1 MEQTEEII
9 KAIELANNGGW
20 MPILTIGTVFSLV
33 ITLLLV
39 IWKMTQKANDKSHEA
54 STERHEA
61 NEMLIKQNSNT
72 SQTMSLLLVKLETNQ
87 ENQQKEIDKIL
98 K

>member
-9 KAIELANNGGW
+9 KAIESANSGVW
-20 MPILTIGTVFSLV
+20 MPIVTIASVFSLV
-33 ITLLLV
+33 IALLLY
-39 IWKMTQKANDKSHEA
+39 IWNTTQKSNDK
-54 STERHEA
+54 RHA
-61 NEMLIKQNSNT
+61 DNEKLIEQNSNT

-87 ENQQKEIDKIL
+87 ENQQKEIDQIL